1 MIVSY
6 LDEDLL
12 IVRDSF
18 GSPEILRRKNME
30 FKPSSDSYTS
40 DSYVMDDMAP
50 SA

>member
-18 GSPEILRRKNME
+18 GSPEILRRKSMS
-30 FKPSSDSYTS
+30 FKSSSDMYT
-40 DSYVMDDMAP
+40 MDDMAAP